1 MKKKIKK
8 ATSLKLQA
16 AWQPVPDMIGWSL
29 ISFDGFP
36 IDKFVKPYTGP
47 WRILQGPAQLKGNM
61 KAEIYNYEGRLV
73 ANNEE
78 TILEL
83 LELNG
88 YIIDPD
94 EKDMKKLRIKHG
106 VDDE

>member
-1 MKKKIKK
+1 
-8 ATSLKLQA
+8 
-16 AWQPVPDMIGWSL
+16 MIGWSL

>member
-1 MKKKIKK
+1 
-8 ATSLKLQA
+8 
-16 AWQPVPDMIGWSL
+16 
-29 ISFDGFP
+29 
-36 IDKFVKPYTGP
+36 
-47 WRILQGPAQLKGNM
+47 M

>member
-1 MKKKIKK
+1 
-8 ATSLKLQA
+8 
-16 AWQPVPDMIGWSL
+16 
-29 ISFDGFP
+29 
-36 IDKFVKPYTGP
+36 
-47 WRILQGPAQLKGNM
+47 M
-61 KAEIYNYEGRLV
+61 KANIYNYEGRLV
-73 ANNEE
+73 AADEA

-94 EKDMKKLRIKHG
+94 EKDMKKLRNEHG